1 MTTQNKERLVCA
13 TSIESFERSQEL
25 AERLSDRILGLAR
38 EAGTEGLTIHE
49 AEHRISDHRARG
61 ISPRF
66 SELVRRRKLV
76 RIITGYGPPTYRF
89 PQGIPRYL
97 TRYDEET
104 HRSVVVHWLPE
115 FAPTTISKFNG
126 NGE

>member
-1 MTTQNKERLVCA
+1 MTIENKERPACA
-13 TSIESFERSQEL
+13 TSIESFKKSQEL
-25 AERLSDRILGLAR
+25 AERLSDRILDLVR
-38 EAGTEGLTIHE
+38 EAGAEGLTIHE
-49 AEHRISDHRARG
+49 AEQQIGDHRARG

-66 SELVRRRKLV
+66 SELVRRCKLV
-76 RIITGYGPPTYRF
+76 RIITEYGPPTYRF

-104 HRSVVVHWLPE
+104 HRSVIVHWLPE
-115 FAPTTISKFNG
+115 FAPTTFANFNE